1 MGILIL
7 ILIGTVLRAWLT
19 VLPGFKIDVE
29 AWFAW
34 ALRLNEVGFANFY
47 SSEVFTVFAPGY
59 LYILSLLGFIKNL
72 LNIDNQL
79 FFQIVKLPSIIS
91 EVILAILVY
100 KEVKRYL
107 NINLAYLISLAII
120 LNPGFIFNSSIW
132 GQTDGVLTL
141 FLFLTIYFLKER
153 KLSVSSFFMGLSL
166 LIKPQA
172 IAIIPIFVIFL
183 MRNFSIKNFLG
194 LFLPASLVILILSLP
209 FFPKNPLIGLYD
221 FLLNSINEY
230 NVTSLFAYNF
240 WGIIGFWIDDSRKF
254 MDLSFKGWGY
264 LLYLGYWLMLTFFY
278 FKKKLSI
285 YQLATLATL
294 SFFFLPTRVH
304 ERYLYP
310 GLFFLI
316 LLTFQIKNTSF
327 LILTFILNLMYLL
340 NLYFV
345 YTYYN
350 QFYFNLEN
358 LLFVES
364 IYVFLQNNSQLLSSL
379 STVIFVFLTV
389 IIIKLNYGSKIA
401 QS

>member
-7 ILIGTVLRAWLT
+7 ILIGTVLRIWLT

-34 ALRLNEVGFANFY
+34 ALRLNEVGFVNFY

-91 EVILAILVY
+91 EVILGYLVY
-100 KEVKRYL
+100 KEVKRYS

-153 KLSVSSFFMGLSL
+153 KLPVSSFFLGLSL

-172 IAIIPIFVIFL
+172 IAIVPIFVIFL

-194 LFLPASLVILILSLP
+194 LFLPTSLVILILSLP
-209 FFPKNPLIGLYD
+209 FFPRNPLVGLYD

-230 NVTSLFAYNF
+230 NATSLFAYNF
-240 WGIIGFWIDDSRKF
+240 WGIIGFWIDDSKKF
-254 MDLSFKGWGY
+254 MELSFKGWGY

-358 LLFVES
+358 PLFVEFL
-364 IYVFLQNNSQLLSSL
+364 YVFLQNNSQLLSSL